1 MTRLSKTSRTLFP
14 DKWTCFIVPI
24 MVCLITGVGS
34 GFSPSYAMDC
44 SQAAFEALQLRDEEF
59 QKPVIISSA
68 VLSTKIG
75 TATVPEHCAVQG
87 TIWPAIRFSVK
98 LPTTKWNQR
107 YIQVGNGGLAGSI
120 QEASMVPGLQ
130 QRYATAGN
138 DLGHS
143 SAEGPTWTVTS
154 ATNPHA
160 EQKIIDFAH
169 RADHETNV
177 LARKLVKA
185 YYGSDPLYAYYVGC
199 SRGGQEGL
207 TAAQRY
213 PKDFDGLIIGAP
225 IQRTAQNIGHT
236 SNAQALLGDGR
247 IELDPLVKVLADKVY
262 AKCDGIDGLVDG
274 SIDDPLKCT
283 FEPSRDL
290 PVCPGPDPCFTP
302 AQIRA
307 LNKVYGG
314 PKNSAGDQLFPGQV
328 FGAEVF
334 APKSQWDGIIIL
346 APGGEARSAQYLRQ
360 LGFYPPEINFDWRS
374 FNFDTD
380 PTRLTYRSSLID
392 PVNPD
397 LSQLRARGG
406 KIIHYH
412 GWADVTCNPLMSTSY
427 YQSVMELMGRET
439 TKAFYRLYMVP
450 GMGHCGGGTGCY
462 DRSDGLFWVSPLVNW
477 VENGIEPGALV
488 GARVATPP
496 NTPPYLNARTRPLCP
511 YPEVARYSG
520 TGSIDDATNFMCVP
534 PIRVRIEPETL
545 DLKSKGEF
553 TASITLS
560 EGYDVRDWNVQD
572 VSCEGAP
579 AVKGMTAGNSY
590 VVKFNREDL
599 KNVSPG
605 ERVALTVKLAFHH
618 GGKKVLTQGSDTVRV
633 QGPPLP

>member
-1 MTRLSKTSRTLFP
+1 MSRLSKPSRTLFP
-14 DKWTCFIVPI
+14 DKWTCFV
-24 MVCLITGVGS
+24 VLILVGLISGVGS
-34 GFSPSYAMDC
+34 GFSPSYSMDC
-44 SQAAFEALQLRDEEF
+44 SQVAFEALQLRDEEF
-59 QKPVIISSA
+59 QRPVIISSA
-68 VLSTKIG
+68 VISTKIG
-75 TATVPEHCAVQG
+75 TTTVPEHCAVQG
-87 TIWPAIRFSVK
+87 TVWPAIRFSVK

-107 YIQVGNGGLAGSI
+107 YYQVGNGGLAGSI

-160 EQKIIDFAH
+160 EQKIIDFAY

-177 LARKLVKA
+177 LARKLVKV
-185 YYGSDPLYAYYVGC
+185 YYGHDPLYAYYVGC

-213 PKDFDGLIIGAP
+213 PKDYDGLVIGAP
-225 IQRTAQNIGHT
+225 IQITAQNIGHT
-236 SNAQALLGDGR
+236 WNAQVLMGDGR
-247 IELDPLVKVLADKVY
+247 VELDPLGKILADKVF

-274 SIDDPLKCT
+274 FIDDPLKCA
-283 FEPSRDL
+283 FDPSRDL
-290 PVCPGPDPCFTP
+290 PLCPGPVPCFTP
-302 AQIRA
+302 AQINA

-314 PKNSAGDQLFPGQV
+314 PKNSAGDKLFHGQV
-328 FGAEVF
+328 FGAEMF
-334 APKSQWDGIIIL
+334 APKSQWEGIIIL
-346 APGGEARSAQYLRQ
+346 PPGSEARSAQYLRQ

-380 PTRLTYRSSLID
+380 PPRLINRSSLID
-392 PVNPD
+392 PVNPN
-397 LSQLRARGG
+397 LSQLSDRGG

-439 TKAFYRLYMVP
+439 SKAFYKLYMVP

-462 DRSDGLFWVSPLVNW
+462 DRSDGLFWVLPLVNW

-488 GARVATPP
+488 GTRVATPP

-534 PIRVRIEPETL
+534 PIQVRIEPESL

-560 EGYDVRDWNVQD
+560 EGYDVRDWNIQD

-579 AVKGMTAGNSY
+579 ALKGMTAGNSY
-590 VVKFNREDL
+590 VAKFNKEDL

-618 GGKKVLTQGSDTVRV
+618 GGKKALTQGSDTVRV